1 MSTALAEVDNTAL
14 ASHRA
19 ATNAAGICRE
29 AVLKTAIKIQGRRY
43 VGVEGWQT
51 IANSFGCVA
60 SAHNVEK
67 VEGGIR
73 AIGQIKRLSDGLV
86 IAEAEGFVGDDE
98 KTWASRPQYARR
110 AMAQTRAMSRAARS
124 AFAFVITLMDAGLE
138 TTPAE
143 EMVGVIDHK
152 PPVEVRPSKD
162 AIFEKAREA
171 IARAESVDRLVE
183 ISDRLKAVASE
194 SQITQQQLEILRE
207 EMAER
212 ESIFLEGVAE

>member
-1 MSTALAEVDNTAL
+1 MTTALAEVDNTAL
-14 ASHRA
+14 VSHRA

-60 SAHNVEK
+60 SAHDVEK

-143 EMVGVIDHK
+143 EMVGVNDHK
-152 PPVEVRPSKD
+152 PPVEVRPKFD
-162 AIFEKAREA
+162 EPPAFDRALKAIREA
-171 IARAESVDRLVE
+171 MSAEKLEQIRSHVGPLVDSGNLTNEEASRLHNRIE
-183 ISDRLKAVASE
+183 NRMDELGIN
-194 SQITQQQLEILRE
+194 
-207 EMAER
+207 
-212 ESIFLEGVAE
+212 